1 MTAVPSTHPGE
12 ELLEILNELNISA
25 EAFAQATGMSVDLV
39 TRVVETRHPITPD
52 IAARIAKE
60 LDMTPES
67 WLHLQLLHD
76 NDMKSESTPETK
88 PIPQAATS

>member
-1 MTAVPSTHPGE
+1 MRTAPSTHPGE
-12 ELLEILNELNISA
+12 ELLEILDELDISV
-25 EAFAQATGMSVDLV
+25 EAFAQATGKSVDLV
-39 TRVVETRHPITPD
+39 SRIVEARHPITPD

-76 NDMKSESTPETK
+76 EDMKMEEPSEVQ
-88 PIPQAATS
+88 PIPQEVAR

>member
-1 MTAVPSTHPGE
+1 
-12 ELLEILNELNISA
+12 
-25 EAFAQATGMSVDLV
+25 MSVDLV
-39 TRVVETRHPITPD
+39 SRILEARHPITPD

-76 NDMKSESTPETK
+76 EDMKSEETQGAQPVPEA
-88 PIPQAATS
+88 IIR

>member
-1 MTAVPSTHPGE
+1 MVAVPSTHPGE
-12 ELLEILNELNISA
+12 ELLEILDELNIGV
-25 EAFAQATGMSVDLV
+25 EDFAQATGMSVDLV
-39 TRVVETRHPITPD
+39 SRVVEARHPITPD

-76 NDMKSESTPETK
+76 EDMKREDPSGVQ
-88 PIPQAATS
+88 PIPEAVVR

>member
-1 MTAVPSTHPGE
+1 MAAVPSTHPGE

-25 EAFAQATGMSVDLV
+25 EAFAQTTGMSVDLV
-39 TRVVETRHPITPD
+39 NRIVEAQHPITPD
-52 IAARIAKE
+52 IAARVAKE

-76 NDMKSESTPETK
+76 EDVEMEANSEVPPTPE
-88 PIPQAATS
+88 AVVR

>member
-12 ELLEILNELNISA
+12 ELLEILNELDISA
-25 EAFAQATGMSVDLV
+25 EVFAQATGMSVDLV
-39 TRVVETRHPITPD
+39 SRIVEAKHPITQD

-76 NDMKSESTPETK
+76 EDMKREDISRVR
-88 PIPQAATS
+88 ATSKAVVR

>member
-1 MTAVPSTHPGE
+1 MAAVPSTHPGE

-39 TRVVETRHPITPD
+39 NHIVEAQHPITPD
-52 IAARIAKE
+52 IAKRVAKE

-76 NDMKSESTPETK
+76 KDVEGEATSEVQPTPE
-88 PIPQAATS
+88 AVVR

>member
-1 MTAVPSTHPGE
+1 MAAVPSTHPGE

-25 EAFAQATGMSVDLV
+25 EAFAQATGMSADLV
-39 TRVVETRHPITPD
+39 NRLIEARHPITPD
-52 IAARIAKE
+52 IAKRVAKE

-76 NDMKSESTPETK
+76 EDVEGE
-88 PIPQAATS
+88 ATSGVQPTPDAVVR